1 VTPVGTADI
10 GPGGTN
16 NVAPNLVEAYEGM
29 TIVTNQQ
36 EVDIEKLAE
45 LEPDLILATNVTEE
59 DVLAQVKEIAPVYQF
74 TLRGGK
80 RKDWQNRVTEVADAL
95 NRAAE
100 FDEVK
105 VAWEKEIED
114 AATQYADVT
123 DGVVVGV
130 ISSFTENN
138 VYAWGEENMTGT
150 FLMPLGFTWSE
161 QENASVEGEEE
172 AEKDMSQELI
182 GDVVGDA
189 DILFYDSDLH
199 ETPSAYTEALRDS
212 SLYQEL
218 PAVQA
223 GHDYPIGKVTIAGF
237 SDARVGLGL
246 VTKAL
251 DDFGK
256 A

>member
-1 VTPVGTADI
+1 
-10 GPGGTN
+10 
-16 NVAPNLVEAYEGM
+16 
-29 TIVTNQQ
+29 
-36 EVDIEKLAE
+36 
-45 LEPDLILATNVTEE
+45 
-59 DVLAQVKEIAPVYQF
+59 
-74 TLRGGK
+74 
-80 RKDWQNRVTEVADAL
+80 VTEVADAL

-172 AEKDMSQELI
+172 AEKDMSP
-182 GDVVGDA
+182 